1 MDRYQSPVKKKIS
14 YQETGEF
21 GVTAGYLGT
30 HKRDSSGIE
39 LPKAGLWL
47 YWKHLDIL
55 SEKGRYEFQWQ
66 YAGQKDS

>member
-39 LPKAGLWL
+39 LPKAGL
-47 YWKHLDIL
+47 
-55 SEKGRYEFQWQ
+55 
-66 YAGQKDS
+66 